1 MAQTRRKSA
10 KPASETARQRSVE
23 IVRKLAAEKAGD
35 RVDRAGEAAAE
46 SVRGEALGRDQA
58 RAVAFARAVFRAAFL
73 VAACDGELAPEE
85 RRRLIETMS
94 ALTNGVATPETV
106 EAMIADSLE
115 NLQQNGFSAAL
126 AEVGRTVDNHQDREA
141 VFLVAVGIAAVDGH
155 VEDEELDVLDAL
167 ATALHLPLER
177 SRALAAHTLSALR
190 AEA

>member
-1 MAQTRRKSA
+1 
-10 KPASETARQRSVE
+10 
-23 IVRKLAAEKAGD
+23 
-35 RVDRAGEAAAE
+35 
-46 SVRGEALGRDQA
+46 
-58 RAVAFARAVFRAAFL
+58 
-73 VAACDGELAPEE
+73 
-85 RRRLIETMS
+85 MS

-167 ATALHLPLER
+167 ATALRLPLER
-177 SRALAAHTLSALR
+177 SHELAADALSALKV
-190 AEA
+190 AEG